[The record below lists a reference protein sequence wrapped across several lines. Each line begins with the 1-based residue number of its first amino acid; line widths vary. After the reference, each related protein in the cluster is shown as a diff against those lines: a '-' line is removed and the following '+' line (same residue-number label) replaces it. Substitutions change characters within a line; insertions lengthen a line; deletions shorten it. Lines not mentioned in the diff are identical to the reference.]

1 MRFFA
6 SPFPYSDPHMEMS
19 PNGNVFLFGDFFLNP
34 QMVTDTV
41 WKWVSDWTV
50 PICLIPVS
58 IRGSPNGNREPYLF
72 TLHMETVIV
81 SIWGCVNP
89 HFHMVI
95 PVWKQEVLSFH
106 SPYENG
112 DYPFPNGDESIP
124 LSIQGSPYGNGE
136 PFISNPHMEML
147 IGHFHVGMY
156 QSLFPYGDTHMEM
169 GSHIF

>member
-89 HFHMVI
+89 HFHTGI
-95 PVWKQEVLSFH
+95 PIWKWGALYFK
-106 SPYENG
+106 SPYGNV
-112 DYPFPNGDESIP
+112 DWPFPCGDVSISV
-124 LSIQGSPYGNGE
+124 SIWGYPYGNGE
-136 PFISNPHMEML
+136 SYILNPCMEMVSTVS
-147 IGHFHVGMY
+147 IRG
-156 QSLFPYGDTHMEM
+156 SPNPYGDSLH
-169 GSHIF
+169 GN